1 MCGGAAS
8 STQRPGLCGGGQLD
22 AVARTVGTAASSN
35 TRSQLALA
43 SRRSHALTIV
53 GGRKEEEEQYAHK
66 VFGVSATN
74 APAAAAACMLAFH
87 SHLDSTL

>member
-1 MCGGAAS
+1 M
-8 STQRPGLCGGGQLD
+8 RE
-22 AVARTVGTAASSN
+22 AVTTAAATSN

-43 SRRSHALTIV
+43 SRRSHELTIV

-66 VFGVSATN
+66 VFGVLATN

-87 SHLDSTL
+87 SHLDSTP